1 MSPKSKILEYT
12 VLFTPDEESG
22 GFVVEVPSLPG
33 CVTQGETVEEAK
45 KNVKE
50 AIELFLETLEERGL
64 EAPQDEEPNFFKS
77 KVSVVFEPKLAH

>member
-1 MSPKSKILEYT
+1 MSPKSKILEYA
-12 VLFTPDEESG
+12 VLFTPEEEYG

-64 EAPQDEEPNFFKS
+64 KAPVNNI
-77 KVSVVFEPKLAH
+77 